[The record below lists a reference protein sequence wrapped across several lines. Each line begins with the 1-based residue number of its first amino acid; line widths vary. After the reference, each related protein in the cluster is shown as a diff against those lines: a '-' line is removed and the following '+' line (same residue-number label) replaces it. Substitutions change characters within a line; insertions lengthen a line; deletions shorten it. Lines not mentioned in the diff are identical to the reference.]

1 MEVRRLTLMGLA
13 AIATSGLLLVGCG
26 PSVPSLPKLET
37 NAVVLAFGDS
47 LTHGTGALP
56 EESYPAVLGR
66 LIGRKVVGSG
76 VPGEVSETGL
86 RRLPGVLDEVR
97 PRLLILC
104 HGGNDFL
111 QRLDEAEAALNLRAM
126 ATLARDRGIAVAIVA
141 TPKPGLGVT
150 KVAFY
155 QVLGKELDIPVENEV
170 LAEVL
175 GSRNLKSDLV
185 HPNAEGYRRIADAV
199 AKLLRRAGA
208 V

>member
-1 MEVRRLTLMGLA
+1 
-13 AIATSGLLLVGCG
+13 
-26 PSVPSLPKLET
+26 
-37 NAVVLAFGDS
+37 
-47 LTHGTGALP
+47 
-56 EESYPAVLGR
+56 
-66 LIGRKVVGSG
+66 
-76 VPGEVSETGL
+76 
-86 RRLPGVLDEVR
+86 VLDEVK

-111 QRLDEAEAALNLRAM
+111 QRLDEAGAARNVRAM

-141 TPKPGLGVT
+141 TPKPGLGVSR
-150 KVAFY
+150 VAFY
-155 QVLGKELDIPVENEV
+155 EALGRELAIPVENDV

-175 GSRNLKSDLV
+175 GSRKLKSDLV

>member
-111 QRLDEAEAALNLRAM
+111 QRLDEAEAARNLRAM

>member
-1 MEVRRLTLMGLA
+1 MEIRRLILIPLA
-13 AIATSGLLLVGCG
+13 AIATSGLLLAGCG
-26 PSVPSLPKLET
+26 PSVPSLPKLES

-47 LTHGTGALP
+47 LTHGTGVSP
-56 EESYPAVLGR
+56 DESYPAVLGK
-66 LIGRKVVGSG
+66 LIDRKVVGSG
-76 VPGEVSETGL
+76 VPGEISETGL
-86 RRLPGVLDEVR
+86 RRLPDVLDEVK

-111 QRLDEAEAALNLRAM
+111 QRLDEGAVARNVRAM
-126 ATLARDRGIAVAIVA
+126 ANLARERGIAVVIVA
-141 TPKPGLGVT
+141 TPKPGLGVA

-155 QVLGKELDIPVENEV
+155 EALGKELTIPVEGDV

-175 GSRNLKSDLV
+175 ASRKLKSDLV

-199 AKLLRRAGA
+199 ATLLRRAGA

>member
-1 MEVRRLTLMGLA
+1 MGLA

-47 LTHGTGALP
+47 LTHGTGASP
-56 EESYPAVLGR
+56 EESYPAVLAK

-86 RRLPGVLDEVR
+86 RRLPDVLDEVK

-111 QRLDEAEAALNLRAM
+111 QRLDEAEAARNVRAM

-141 TPKPGLGVT
+141 TPKPGLGVSR
-150 KVAFY
+150 VAFY
-155 QVLGKELDIPVENEV
+155 EALGRELAIPVENDV

-175 GSRNLKSDLV
+175 GSRKLKSDLV

>member
-1 MEVRRLTLMGLA
+1 MGLA

-47 LTHGTGALP
+47 LTHGTGASP
-56 EESYPAVLGR
+56 EESYPAVLAK

-86 RRLPGVLDEVR
+86 RRLPDVLDEVK

-111 QRLDEAEAALNLRAM
+111 QRLDEAGAARNVRAM

-141 TPKPGLGVT
+141 TPKPGLGVSW
-150 KVAFY
+150 VAFY
-155 QVLGKELDIPVENEV
+155 EALGRELAIPVENDV

-175 GSRNLKSDLV
+175 GSRKLKSDLV

>member
-1 MEVRRLTLMGLA
+1 MEIRRLTLMGLA

-47 LTHGTGALP
+47 LTHGTGASP
-56 EESYPAVLGR
+56 EESYPAVLAK

-86 RRLPGVLDEVR
+86 RRLPDVLDEVK

-111 QRLDEAEAALNLRAM
+111 QRLDEAGAARNVRAM

-141 TPKPGLGVT
+141 TPKPGLGVSR
-150 KVAFY
+150 VAFY
-155 QVLGKELDIPVENEV
+155 EALGRELAIPVENDV

-175 GSRNLKSDLV
+175 GSRKLKSDLV

>member
-111 QRLDEAEAALNLRAM
+111 QRLDEAEAARNLRAM

-175 GSRNLKSDLV
+175 GSRNL
-185 HPNAEGYRRIADAV
+185 
-199 AKLLRRAGA
+199 
-208 V
+208 

>member
-1 MEVRRLTLMGLA
+1 MEIRRLTLTGLA
-13 AIATSGLLLVGCG
+13 AIATSGLLLAGCG

-47 LTHGTGALP
+47 LTHGTGASP
-56 EESYPAVLGR
+56 EESYPAVLGN
-66 LIGRKVVGSG
+66 LIGRTVVGSG

-86 RRLPGVLDEVR
+86 RRLPDVLDEVK

-111 QRLDEAEAALNLRAM
+111 QRLDEAEAARNVRAM

-141 TPKPGLGVT
+141 TPKPGLGVSR
-150 KVAFY
+150 VAFY
-155 QVLGKELDIPVENEV
+155 EALGRELAIPVENDV

-175 GSRNLKSDLV
+175 GSRKLKSDLV

>member
-1 MEVRRLTLMGLA
+1 VEIRRLTLMGLA

-47 LTHGTGALP
+47 LTHGTGASP
-56 EESYPAVLGR
+56 EESYPAVLAK

-86 RRLPGVLDEVR
+86 RRLPDVLDEVK

-111 QRLDEAEAALNLRAM
+111 QRLDEAGAARNVRAM

-141 TPKPGLGVT
+141 TPKPGLGVSR
-150 KVAFY
+150 VAFY
-155 QVLGKELDIPVENEV
+155 EALGRELAIPVENDV

-175 GSRNLKSDLV
+175 GSRKLKSDLV

>member
-1 MEVRRLTLMGLA
+1 MGLA

-47 LTHGTGALP
+47 LTHGTGASP
-56 EESYPAVLGR
+56 EESYPAVLAK

-86 RRLPGVLDEVR
+86 RRLPDVLDEVK

-111 QRLDEAEAALNLRAM
+111 QRLDEAGAARNVRAM

-141 TPKPGLGVT
+141 TPKPGLGVSR
-150 KVAFY
+150 VAFY
-155 QVLGKELDIPVENEV
+155 EALGRELAIPVENDV

-175 GSRNLKSDLV
+175 GSRKLKSDLV

>member
-1 MEVRRLTLMGLA
+1 MEIRRLTLMGLA

-47 LTHGTGALP
+47 LTHGTGASP
-56 EESYPAVLGR
+56 EESYPAVLAK

-86 RRLPGVLDEVR
+86 RRLPDVLDEVK

-111 QRLDEAEAALNLRAM
+111 QRLDEAEAARNVRAM

-141 TPKPGLGVT
+141 TPKPGLGVSR
-150 KVAFY
+150 VAFY
-155 QVLGKELDIPVENEV
+155 EALGRELAIPVENDV

-175 GSRNLKSDLV
+175 GSRKLKSDLV

>member
-111 QRLDEAEAALNLRAM
+111 QRLDEAEAARNLRAM

-155 QVLGKELDIPVENEV
+155 QVLGKELAIPVENDV

>member
-1 MEVRRLTLMGLA
+1 MEIRRLTLMGLA

-47 LTHGTGALP
+47 LTHGTGASP
-56 EESYPAVLGR
+56 EESYPAVLAK

-86 RRLPGVLDEVR
+86 RRLPDVLDEVK

-111 QRLDEAEAALNLRAM
+111 QRLDEAEAARNVRAM

-141 TPKPGLGVT
+141 TPKPGLGVSR
-150 KVAFY
+150 VAFY
-155 QVLGKELDIPVENEV
+155 EALGRELAIPVENDV

-175 GSRNLKSDLV
+175 GSRKLKSDLV
-185 HPNAEGYRRIADAV
+185 HANAEGYRRIADAV